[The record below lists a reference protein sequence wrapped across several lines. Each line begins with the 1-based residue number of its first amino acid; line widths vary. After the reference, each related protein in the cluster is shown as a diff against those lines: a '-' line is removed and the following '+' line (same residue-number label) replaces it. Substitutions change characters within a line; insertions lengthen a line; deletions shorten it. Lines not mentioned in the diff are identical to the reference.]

1 MSITLCA
8 CCYVITVFELVAKV
22 TPNKLIGLVKDAG
35 IYYKM
40 LSILSIALSIS
51 VDTSFIYSSYVFI
64 IFNLYLS

>member
-1 MSITLCA
+1 M
-8 CCYVITVFELVAKV
+8 FELVAKV